1 MIIVSVQKVLQ
12 LKATTDLRRITLPK
26 SLRRSTEVNVYRLR
40 LGYKCTW
47 QTVENIIKE
56 CTFCQVASPHPLLH
70 YILECDSFSEIR
82 RKTGAPATSSEDP
95 NALQESPFASKSE
108 YHVHS
113 EENLTPPAGHKWKVR
128 SPSRVN
134 IQQTKNKLNI
144 RYTNENKRDIV

>member
-1 MIIVSVQKVLQ
+1 ECHQESCCTLSQDSPALCTDIGSPSTWWYKT
-12 LKATTDLRRITLPK
+12 TTDLRRITLPK

-47 QTVENIIKE
+47 QIVENIIKE

-95 NALQESPFASKSE
+95 NALQ
-108 YHVHS
+108 
-113 EENLTPPAGHKWKVR
+113 
-128 SPSRVN
+128 
-134 IQQTKNKLNI
+134 
-144 RYTNENKRDIV
+144 